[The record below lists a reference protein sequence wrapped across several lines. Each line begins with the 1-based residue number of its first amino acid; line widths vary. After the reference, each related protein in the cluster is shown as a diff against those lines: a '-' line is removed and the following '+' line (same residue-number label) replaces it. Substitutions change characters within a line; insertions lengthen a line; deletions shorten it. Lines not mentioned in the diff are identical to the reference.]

1 MRKSWKA
8 LALAC
13 AFALTVSSVPAIS
26 VQAEVN
32 GDGTLEVNEP
42 LANNESIQPLP
53 QGFQVDT
60 LLKWTPESDPDARYA
75 RASIPLKKGRVTGP
89 LVNKYANPEAKLM
102 VCSLSNSNHDST
114 PVQGSEAF
122 DSYAFGYWQYVDSM
136 VYWAGS
142 DEGIFVVPT
151 PDIID
156 SAHKNGVPVTATIGF
171 PWGPD
176 DTEGKIRLK
185 EIDKFVQQKAD
196 GSFPV
201 ADKMVE
207 VAKYYGFDG
216 YFFNQETY
224 GGTAEMAK
232 KMADMMKYVH
242 KKYPEIIFNW
252 YDSMCE
258 DGSVTYQDAVT
269 DKNKMWIEKDE
280 SGLYAVDEFFM
291 NYNWGGA
298 NGQKTSTKYPD
309 NTEKIQT
316 TIDTMKKSGRSQYDA
331 FAGFE
336 VQQNSIATPIRDH
349 LLMDEN
355 NKLKLSIALYCP
367 NSTMGFSKDP
377 VDFHEREKRFWVT
390 STGDPSNEPLNP
402 ADKDNWEWV
411 GMARFFADK
420 TIITKAP
427 FVTNFN
433 TGHGKKWFVDGRL
446 SRTKEWNNRSV
457 QDILPTWT
465 WLVKDSSDGKKL
477 DGAYDFENAYNGGN
491 SIKFTG
497 TLDNTD
503 TIMLYSTDISNA
515 QGADITYK
523 VNKKGSKVELGV
535 CYGDTYEEENFK
547 YYELPS
553 ADAETWTTAHV
564 DLSKDAG
571 KKAIAVSLRINGK
584 ISGYQ
589 LNLGRLALTD
599 KKNIVPSA
607 PSKITIDEMMY
618 NTANEA
624 QVRMY
629 WNTAKNAD
637 HYEIYRVNRKGNDV
651 LINATPNNAYFIPN
665 LVREKGQK
673 SVTIKIVP
681 VSADGTR
688 GKAAVKK
695 IEWAEDESSY
705 SEAADKTSKN
715 VALNAEVTGFSGQGE
730 AEPAVK
736 ALDGTSLN
744 GSKWCHAGVNEGWM
758 SIKLKEPKTLRRW
771 RVEHAEA
778 GGEGA
783 ISNTIDFSL
792 QYKDDGGEW
801 QTAKTITNNTSA
813 VTDVVLEKPITAQ
826 EWKLDITKA
835 DGGKWVA
842 IRIYEWQM
850 FESANLPPHTDI
862 ASHFAS
868 VRNEKGAKD
877 SFQLT
882 HVPADAT
889 VTLYS
894 SLNKSKKLA
903 SGKPDKNGVVKISKL
918 NLNKKGGKVFY
929 TVKNNI
935 CSESSVIGA
944 AYESETAK
952 KTPKAAK
959 VTFSALKLPNSKT
972 TSSGYSNITIKG
984 LKKGDIVKVYKDKT
998 AVNYIKQSIPVE
1010 QGQSSV
1016 TLTQIP
1022 VKKGQKIYLEVKR
1035 AGMKISDRYAV
1046 SYK

>member
-1 MRKSWKA
+1 MKKSWKA
-8 LALAC
+8 IALAC
-13 AFALTVSSVPAIS
+13 VLAITASAVPA
-26 VQAEVN
+26 VPVKAEVN
-32 GDGTLEVNEP
+32 GDGTLVVNEP
-42 LANNESIQPLP
+42 LADNESLQPLP

-60 LLKWTPESDPDARYA
+60 ILKWTPESDPDARYA
-75 RASIPLKKGRVTGP
+75 RASIPLQKKRVTGP
-89 LVNKYANPEAKLM
+89 LVNSLANEEAKLM
-102 VCSLSNSNHDST
+102 VCTLSSSNHDNT

-142 DEGIFVVPT
+142 EEGIFVVPT

-156 SAHKNGVPVTATIGF
+156 SAHKNGVPVTATLGF

-176 DTEGKIRLK
+176 DTEGRIRLK
-185 EIDKFVQQKAD
+185 EIEKFVQQKAD

-207 VAKYYGFDG
+207 VAEFYGFDG

-224 GGTAEMAK
+224 GGTAEMAE
-232 KMADMMKYVH
+232 KMAEMMKYVH
-242 KKYPEIIFNW
+242 KKHPEIIFNW

-258 DGSVTYQDAVT
+258 DGSVTYEDAVT
-269 DKNKMWIEKDE
+269 NKNKMWIEKDE
-280 SGLYAVDEFFM
+280 NGLYAADEFFM

-298 NGQKTSTKYPD
+298 NGQKTSEKYPD
-309 NTEKIQT
+309 ITEKIPT
-316 TIDTMKKSGRSQYDA
+316 TIETMKKSGRSQFDA

-355 NKLKLSIALYCP
+355 NKLKLSVALYCP

-390 STGDPSNEPLNP
+390 STGDPSDEPLNP
-402 ADKDNWEWV
+402 SDKDNWEWV

-420 TIITKAP
+420 TVITKAP

-433 TGHGKKWFVDGRL
+433 TGHGKKWFVDGTV

-465 WLVKDSSDGKKL
+465 WMVKDSADGKKL
-477 DGAYDFENAYNGGN
+477 NGAYDFEDAYNGGN
-491 SIKFTG
+491 SVKFSG
-497 TLDNTD
+497 DLDNTD
-503 TIMLYSTDISNA
+503 TIMLYSTNVSNA
-515 QGADITYK
+515 RGAEITYK
-523 VNKKGSKVELGV
+523 VNKKGAKVELGV
-535 CYGDTYEEENFK
+535 CYGDTYDEENFK
-547 YYELPS
+547 YYELPRT
-553 ADAETWTTAHV
+553 AAKTWTTAHV
-564 DLSKDAG
+564 DLSKETG
-571 KKAIAVSLRINGK
+571 KNAIALSLRINGETD
-584 ISGYQ
+584 GYQ
-589 LNLGRLALTD
+589 INLGRLALTD
-599 KKNIVPSA
+599 GKKSTPAA
-607 PSKITIDEMMY
+607 PSKITIDGMMY

-629 WNTAKNAD
+629 WNESKNAD
-637 HYEIYRVNRKGNDV
+637 HYEIYRVNGKGKDV
-651 LINATPNNAYFIPN
+651 LINATPNNAYFIPA
-665 LVREKGQK
+665 LQRDKGQK
-673 SVTIKIVP
+673 SVTLKIVP

-705 SEAADKTSKN
+705 GRAEDKTSEN

-758 SIKLKEPKTLRRW
+758 SIKLKEPKTIRRW

-792 QYKDDGGEW
+792 EYKDKNGKW
-801 QTAKTITNNTSA
+801 QTAQTVVNNKA
-813 VTDVVLEKPITAQ
+813 RITDVVLEKPVTAQ

-850 FESANLPPHTDI
+850 FESANLPPHEDV
-862 ASHFAS
+862 ASHFAT
-868 VRNEKGAKD
+868 VTNARGAKD

-882 HVPADAT
+882 HVPKGAV

-894 SLNKSKKLA
+894 SLSKDKKIA
-903 SGKPDKNGVVKISKL
+903 KGKPDKNGVVKISKL
-918 NLNKKGGKVFY
+918 SLSKNGGVIFY

-935 CSESSVIGA
+935 TSESSVTGA
-944 AYESETAK
+944 SYESETAK

-959 VTFSALKLPNSKT
+959 VSFSVFKMPGTKT
-972 TSSGYSNITIKG
+972 ASGQYSNVTVKG
-984 LKKGDIVKVYKDKT
+984 LKKGDVVRIYKDKKS
-998 AVNYIKQSIPVE
+998 ASYIKQSIPVE
-1010 QGQSSV
+1010 KGKNSV

-1022 VKKGQKIYLEVKR
+1022 VKKGQKIYIEVKR
-1035 AGMKISDRYAV
+1035 QGMKTSDRYV
-1046 SYK
+1046 CTYK